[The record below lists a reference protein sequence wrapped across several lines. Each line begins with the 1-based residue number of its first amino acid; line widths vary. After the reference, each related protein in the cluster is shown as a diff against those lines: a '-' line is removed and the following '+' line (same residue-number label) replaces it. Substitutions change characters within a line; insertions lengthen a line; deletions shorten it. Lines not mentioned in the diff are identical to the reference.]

1 MDLVAG
7 FLKSLLG
14 TALSVLLVAA
24 FLLFFYRVVL
34 RQKLVNPANILIGL
48 GFVIVGLAL
57 FLQGLDKALFPVGRM
72 MVEQLTGRLDTTQE
86 ISGAWGYYP
95 VYVFAFCIAFSAAFA
110 EPALLAVAHKV
121 NDISGGAIQ
130 AAGLRI
136 AAALGVALGVTFGCV
151 RIVTGIPLQ
160 WCLAATFMIVIVQTF
175 TAPRAIVALAYDTGA
190 VSTTAVT
197 VPVVTALGLTL
208 ASQVPGRSAVIDGF
222 GLISLACLFPAVT
235 VLGYAQVV
243 FLVESRQL
251 KKRAAARRDGS
262 SKSAEN

>member
-1 MDLVAG
+1 MDLVAELLG
-7 FLKSLLG
+7 NLLG
-14 TALSVLLVAA
+14 TALSVVLVAA

-34 RQKLVNPANILIGL
+34 RQKLANPASMVLGL
-48 GFVIVGLAL
+48 VFVIVGLAL

-72 MVEQLTGRLDTTQE
+72 MVEQLAGRVDATQE
-86 ISGAWGYYP
+86 ISGAWRYYP

-130 AAGLRI
+130 ATGLRI

-208 ASQVPGRSAVIDGF
+208 AAQVPGRSPVIDGF
-222 GLISLACLFPAVT
+222 GLICLACLFPAVT
-235 VLGYAQVV
+235 VLAYAQVAV
-243 FLVESRQL
+243 LAEKRQL
-251 KKRAAARRDGS
+251 KKRAAARSRS
-262 SKSAEN
+262 PTRTTET

>member
-1 MDLVAG
+1 VALVAE
-7 FLKSLLG
+7 FLRSLVG
-14 TALSVLLVAA
+14 TALGVLLIAA
-24 FLLFFYRVVL
+24 FLLFFHRVVL
-34 RQKLVNPANILIGL
+34 GQKLAHPANLLIGL
-48 GFVIVGLAL
+48 VFVVVGLAL

-72 MVEQLTGRLDTTQE
+72 MVEQLTGRLDATQE
-86 ISGAWGYYP
+86 ISSVWRYYP

-121 NDISGGAIQ
+121 NEISGGAIQ

-136 AAALGVALGVTFGCV
+136 AAALGVAIGVTFGCV
-151 RIVTGIPLQ
+151 RIVAGIPLQ

-197 VPVVTALGLTL
+197 VPVVAALGLTL
-208 ASQVPGRSAVIDGF
+208 AGEVPGRSPVVDGF

-235 VLGYAQVV
+235 VLAYAQVAV
-243 FLVESRQL
+243 LSEKRQQ
-251 KKRAAARRDGS
+251 KKRAAARRAGS
-262 SKSAEN
+262 SSKTEN

>member
-1 MDLVAG
+1 VDLVVE
-7 FLKSLLG
+7 LLGNLAG
-14 TALSVLLVAA
+14 TALSVVLVAA

-34 RQKLVNPANILIGL
+34 RQKLAHPAKVLIGL
-48 GFVIVGLAL
+48 GFVVVGLAL

-72 MVEQLTGRLDTTQE
+72 MVEQLTANLDGTQE
-86 ISGAWGYYP
+86 IYSAWRYYP

-130 AAGLRI
+130 ATGLRI

-151 RIVTGIPLQ
+151 RIVTGFPLP
-160 WCLAATFMIVIVQTF
+160 WCLAAIFMIVISQTF
-175 TAPRAIVALAYDTGA
+175 TAPRAIIGLAYDTGA

-197 VPVVTALGLTL
+197 VPVVTALGLAL
-208 ASQVPGRSAVIDGF
+208 AAQVPGRSPIIDGF

-235 VLGYAQVV
+235 VLAYAQIAV
-243 FLVESRQL
+243 LTEKRRL
-251 KKRAAARRDGS
+251 KKRAAARMAGS
-262 SKSAEN
+262 TRKTEN